1 MYTNKPSLPTE
12 TKQNKPLHLAALCN
26 VWTQMNRYLRFI
38 LNSRLTRKII
48 RCDVGINL
56 YILGEAFSV
65 LGRIGSSAGQVIRVA
80 CQWHH
85 AKLLFA
91 WGVTA
96 FHIMG
101 FVKNID
107 FQSLKLV
114 GIWFWQIRSTLPSL
128 ILFLFFY
135 E

>member
-1 MYTNKPSLPTE
+1 M
-12 TKQNKPLHLAALCN
+12 
-26 VWTQMNRYLRFI
+26 
-38 LNSRLTRKII
+38 
-48 RCDVGINL
+48 
-56 YILGEAFSV
+56 

-80 CQWHH
+80 CQWYH

-91 WGVTA
+91 WGVMA

-114 GIWFWQIRSTLPSL
+114 GI
-128 ILFLFFY
+128 
-135 E
+135 